1 MNQVKRLLP
10 DLVKKGN
17 LTENE
22 SKREEF
28 RIGNE
33 KDLRKK
39 CKCLGSLMNTE
50 SNINRRKGFIISTI
64 KTVEISN
71 T

>member
-10 DLVKKGN
+10 DLAKKGN

-50 SNINRRKGFIISTI
+50 TNINRRKGFIISTT
-64 KTVEISN
+64 KTVEISS